1 LVEVYEMIIEQFR
14 YADVV
19 DSLLQQR
26 ILHNLL
32 TIMADQRQS
41 FNDYRIQYFE
51 HIRLVG
57 ENFQLSQTAVRVLR
71 KIERYG
77 NVAGSSILASIV
89 ISRATAESG
98 YLDVQN
104 DVDRKDL
111 EHYLRSTFATAAR
124 ADVHR
129 WFGLERRD
137 DSE

>member
-1 LVEVYEMIIEQFR
+1 MMIMEQFR

-19 DSLLQQR
+19 DSLLQQH

-32 TIMADQRQS
+32 TLMADQRQS

-51 HIRLVG
+51 HIRPVG
-57 ENFQLSQTAVRVLR
+57 DCFQLSRTAVRALR

-89 ISRATAESG
+89 LSRATVESG

-111 EHYLRSTFATAAR
+111 EHYLRSTFATSAR

-129 WFGLERRD
+129 WFGLERGD
-137 DSE
+137 DSK

>member
-1 LVEVYEMIIEQFR
+1 MIMEQFR

-19 DSLLQQR
+19 DNLLQQR

-32 TIMADQRQS
+32 NLMARQRQS

-51 HIRLVG
+51 HIRPVG
-57 ENFQLSQTAVRVLR
+57 DCFQLSQTAVRVLR

-89 ISRATAESG
+89 LSRATVESG

-111 EHYLRSTFATAAR
+111 EHYLRSTFATSAR

-129 WFGLERRD
+129 WFGLERGD
-137 DSE
+137 DSK

>member
-1 LVEVYEMIIEQFR
+1 MILERFK

-32 TIMADQRQS
+32 TLMDSQRQT
-41 FNDYRIQYFE
+41 FNDYRIQYFD
-51 HIRLVG
+51 HIRPVG
-57 ENFQLSQTAVRVLR
+57 ERFQLSQTAVRVLR
-71 KIERYG
+71 KIERFG

-89 ISRATAESG
+89 ISRGIIESG

-111 EHYLRSTFATAAR
+111 EHYLRSTFATSAR

-129 WFGLERRD
+129 WFGLEKGD
-137 DSE
+137 DSK